1 VAEGNSTAETSAACT
16 GDDEI
21 EVRPGNRIPG
31 LPQHS
36 LKFGADWQPAAG
48 SASARSCA
56 PIPASSC
63 AATRTTRTSPTV
75 NDFNGSGRVG
85 GFAVVD
91 LTASWKPGQRLEL
104 FAKVSNLF
112 DRRYGSA
119 GILGENAFD
128 AAGAIQ
134 APADWRAEQFVG
146 PGAPRAA
153 WLGRATAV
161 LNLPLRRLAS
171 CFPWLASSA
180 DPGLLC
186 RPELRRTLCQAV
198 ARSPSRCNEGR
209 RMDRNDAL
217 LADWRQR
224 ALALEAEVGKAVI
237 GQARVLRLVNT
248 AVFARG
254 HVLLQGDVGVG
265 KTTLLRAFAQ
275 VLGGAFARTEGT
287 VDLMPN
293 DLVYYTYIS
302 EQGRPAVEP
311 GPLIRHGEDLAIFF
325 FNEINRARPQV
336 HALLLRVMAER
347 SVSAFNREF
356 HFPHLLVFAD
366 RNRVEREETFEISSA
381 ARDRFMM
388 EITIDAP
395 ADDAQRRALMF
406 DPRFHDT
413 DRLVGALQSA
423 MVPHRELNALADVIQ
438 HSVQASDALQNYAL
452 ALWRATA
459 EPGEVRRHAVRRR
472 HHAADARRRPAAARG
487 ARGRLAGARV
497 GMSLLLRAAPARVA
511 AIAWLT

>member
-1 VAEGNSTAETSAACT
+1 ME
-16 GDDEI
+16 
-21 EVRPGNRIPG
+21 
-31 LPQHS
+31 
-36 LKFGADWQPAAG
+36 
-48 SASARSCA
+48 
-56 PIPASSC
+56 
-63 AATRTTRTSPTV
+63 
-75 NDFNGSGRVG
+75 
-85 GFAVVD
+85 
-91 LTASWKPGQRLEL
+91 
-104 FAKVSNLF
+104 
-112 DRRYGSA
+112 
-119 GILGENAFD
+119 
-128 AAGAIQ
+128 
-134 APADWRAEQFVG
+134 
-146 PGAPRAA
+146 
-153 WLGRATAV
+153 
-161 LNLPLRRLAS
+161 
-171 CFPWLASSA
+171 
-180 DPGLLC
+180 
-186 RPELRRTLCQAV
+186 
-198 ARSPSRCNEGR
+198 
-209 RMDRNDAL
+209 RNDAL

-224 ALALEAEVGKAVI
+224 ALSLETEVGKAVI
-237 GQARVLRLVNT
+237 GQQRILRLVNT

-293 DLVYYTYIS
+293 DLIYYTYIS

-388 EITIDAP
+388 EITIEPP

-413 DRLVGALQSA
+413 DRLVGALQPA
-423 MVPHRELNALADVIQ
+423 MVEHRELNEVAATIQ
-438 HSVQASDALQNYAL
+438 RSVQASDALQDYAL
-452 ALWRATA
+452 RLWRATA
-459 EPGEVRRHAVRRR
+459 EP
-472 HHAADARRRPAAARG
+472 AAFGVTLSDLDTAQLM
-487 ARGRLAGARV
+487 LAGASPR
-497 GMSLLLRAAPARVA
+497 GMSLLLRAARVA
-511 AIAWLT
+511 AWLEGRSYVTPEDVQAVFVETIAHRLVYQPVFELHRHEISPRLMAAILAAVAAP

>member
-1 VAEGNSTAETSAACT
+1 ME
-16 GDDEI
+16 
-21 EVRPGNRIPG
+21 
-31 LPQHS
+31 
-36 LKFGADWQPAAG
+36 
-48 SASARSCA
+48 
-56 PIPASSC
+56 
-63 AATRTTRTSPTV
+63 
-75 NDFNGSGRVG
+75 
-85 GFAVVD
+85 
-91 LTASWKPGQRLEL
+91 
-104 FAKVSNLF
+104 
-112 DRRYGSA
+112 
-119 GILGENAFD
+119 
-128 AAGAIQ
+128 
-134 APADWRAEQFVG
+134 
-146 PGAPRAA
+146 
-153 WLGRATAV
+153 
-161 LNLPLRRLAS
+161 
-171 CFPWLASSA
+171 
-180 DPGLLC
+180 
-186 RPELRRTLCQAV
+186 
-198 ARSPSRCNEGR
+198 
-209 RMDRNDAL
+209 RNDAL

-224 ALALEAEVGKAVI
+224 ALSLETEVGRAVI
-237 GQARVLRLVNT
+237 GQQRVLRLVNT

-293 DLVYYTYIS
+293 DLIYYTYIS

-388 EITIDAP
+388 EVTIEPP
-395 ADDAQRRALMF
+395 ADEAKRRALMF

-423 MVPHRELNALADVIQ
+423 MVPHRELNEVAATIQ
-438 HSVQASDALQNYAL
+438 RSVQASDALQDYAL
-452 ALWRATA
+452 RLWRATA
-459 EPGEVRRHAVRRR
+459 EP
-472 HHAADARRRPAAARG
+472 AAFGVTLSDLDAAQLM
-487 ARGRLAGARV
+487 LAGASPR
-497 GMSLLLRAAPARVA
+497 GMSLLLRAARVA
-511 AIAWLT
+511 AWLEGRSYVTPEDVQAVFVETIAHRLVYQPVFELHRHEISPRLMAGILAAVAAP